1 MSKFA
6 AGIRAIPRRFSA
18 FLRRQMPYLVVLF
31 FLLGIGFVVFIDNI
45 VISIAPGELGVL
57 WRRLGGGTQIDTV
70 YREGL
75 HLILPFNKM
84 YLYSVRRQQL
94 TDSIEVLTVDGL
106 TIKVQYTARYYL
118 NGDTLP
124 LMHQR
129 IGPDYVEVIV
139 RPEIRG
145 AIRSVFGQFKPEEIY
160 TSQKAIQERITD
172 LARRQL
178 EARYVALDD
187 VPIQNI
193 ALPVNIS
200 EAIEAKMVYQQ
211 IEGEYGYRL
220 SIANK
225 EAERLR
231 IESDGLRVYNATM
244 DKSLTPSV
252 LRWHGIRATEELAKS
267 PNSKVV
273 VIGSG
278 DSGLPIILGK
288 E

>member
-6 AGIRAIPRRFSA
+6 AGIRIIPQRIGA
-18 FLRRQMPYLVVLF
+18 FLRRQVPYIVALTC
-31 FLLGIGFVVFIDNI
+31 LLAIGFIVFIDNI

-84 YLYSVRRQQL
+84 YLYSIRRQQL
-94 TDSIEVLTVDGL
+94 TDTIDVLTVDGL
-106 TIKVQYTARYYL
+106 TVKVQYTARYYL
-118 NGDTLP
+118 SGETLP

-145 AIRSVFGQFKPEEIY
+145 AIRSIFGQFKPEEIY
-160 TSQKAIQERITD
+160 TSQKAIQEHVTD

-178 EARYVALDD
+178 EARYIALDD

-193 ALPVNIS
+193 ELPASIS

-211 IEGEYGYRL
+211 VEGEYAYRL
-220 SIANK
+220 SIAGK

-231 IESDGLRVYNATM
+231 IESDGIRVYNMSMAQ
-244 DKSLTPSV
+244 SLTPSV

-273 VIGSG
+273 VIGAG
-278 DSGLPIILGK
+278 ETGMPIILGK